1 MKINTYY
8 VDPVKFTVEESDLV
22 IGDIKSKEV
31 EGKHFVMGLKEGYK
45 WSYRG
50 PKQEL
55 GLDNTL
61 LNVLNKLKGVVTIGY
76 YKLGTY
82 DTVYVGKEI
91 HNEKFKSIMKKEV
104 DSFYK
109 EYGHGWGDC
118 DKYEDGDDTYEDRMI
133 FVQEHPFLIRAV
145 ESVDGTGI
153 CVSGLSR
160 DNRVNSGGSGSYG
173 ISKEDFWNGKG
184 NQAVIFAVKK
194 AIKDFKE
201 LGVPED
207 KISKVTVNFD
217 FCVLLDYDNL
227 KDYKIFEGIRE
238 TYEKDNT
245 YEVIFNVVA
254 GDENPRRK

>member
-22 IGDIKSKEV
+22 VGDVKSHEV
-31 EGKHFVMGLKEGYK
+31 EGNHFVIGLMEGYK
-45 WSYRG
+45 WSYHG

-55 GLDNTL
+55 GLDDTL
-61 LNVLNKLKGVVTIGY
+61 LNVLNKLKGVVTVGY
-76 YKLGTY
+76 YKIGNY

-91 HNEKFKSIMKKEV
+91 HSEKFRSIMKKEV
-104 DSFYK
+104 DAFYK
-109 EYGHGWGDC
+109 EYGYAWGDW

-133 FVQEHPFLIRAV
+133 FVQEHPFLIRAE
-145 ESVDGTGI
+145 ESDNGTGI
-153 CVSGLSR
+153 YVSGLSR
-160 DNRVNSGGSGSYG
+160 DHGINSDGYGSYG

-184 NQAVIFAVKK
+184 NQAVIYAVKK

-207 KISKVTVNFD
+207 KISQVTVNFD
-217 FCVLLDYDNL
+217 FCVLLDYDSL

-238 TYEKDNT
+238 NYEKDNT

-254 GDENPRRK
+254 GDKNPRRK